1 MKAWAIH
8 VVKLLLSSFALFL
21 AVITVLFFLLELAPG
36 DPVQSLIGDVP
47 ITDAVREQIIAAYG
61 LDQPAWQRY
70 FIYLGNV
77 LRGDLGYS
85 YATNSQPVLEIIL
98 SRAGNTLALAI
109 PAFILSTVGGIVLG
123 AIAARTRRKWLDA
136 GISGTTVGLFSV
148 PNFWFGMLLIIVFAI
163 WLDWLPTGGMAPYGQ
178 AGIQPQYLILPVLTM
193 ATTELAYK
201 ARIMRS
207 SMIESLGQDFIDT
220 ARSKGLSSQ
229 TVLWRHADAQ
239 RPPTHDHRRRL
250 QPRLHPRGVDPR
262 GARLRVARDGAAVLR
277 RHRAPQQHGRP
288 GRGDR
293 ADRHHHHRQHPHRPR
308 LRARRPA
315 PARALLP
322 SPLDPGVA
330 AQRLGRRTQPE
341 GGVGMTLQEQEIASG
356 MPTAPE
362 DESAPVTEPV
372 STGRTGGARAAW
384 RSFFRRPTT
393 LIYLGVL
400 VFFALVSVLGP
411 FFVDSPTATIY
422 PKLLPPSGEH
432 LLGTDMLGR
441 DYLARVVYGGQV
453 SLLVGFSV
461 ALLCMTI
468 GIVIGGLAGYYGGAI
483 DTAMVKVAE
492 FFQVLPGIVLTLVA
506 AALLGAN
513 VFIIVGI
520 LALTMWPG
528 VARIV
533 RAEAMRI
540 AQLGYVE
547 SAKAA
552 GFRGPRIILS
562 DVVPNLM
569 PPVLVATS
577 MTVGRAILIESGLA
591 YLGVGDP
598 SKPSWGALLNTAQ
611 SYMNDAWW
619 LAVFPGTCIFLVVL
633 AVNMLG
639 DALNDAFNPTV
650 GRVK

>member
-229 TVLWRHADAQ
+229 TVLWRHAMPNALLPMITVAGYSLGFILAGSILVERVFGWPGMGLLFFDAIE
-239 RPPTHDHRRRL
+239 RRNNMVVL
-250 QPRLHPRGVDPR
+250 GV
-262 GARLRVARDGAAVLR
+262 VIVLTVTIIIVNILTDLVY
-277 RHRAPQQHGRP
+277 GLV
-288 GRGDR
+288 D
-293 ADRHHHHRQHPHRPR
+293 PR
-308 LRARRPA
+308 LRARFSPHRSTPA
-315 PARALLP
+315 SPRSGSGAAP
-322 SPLDPGVA
+322 SPKEVA
-330 AQRLGRRTQPE
+330 A
-341 GGVGMTLQEQEIASG
+341 
-356 MPTAPE
+356 
-362 DESAPVTEPV
+362 
-372 STGRTGGARAAW
+372 
-384 RSFFRRPTT
+384 
-393 LIYLGVL
+393 
-400 VFFALVSVLGP
+400 
-411 FFVDSPTATIY
+411 
-422 PKLLPPSGEH
+422 
-432 LLGTDMLGR
+432 
-441 DYLARVVYGGQV
+441 
-453 SLLVGFSV
+453 
-461 ALLCMTI
+461 
-468 GIVIGGLAGYYGGAI
+468 
-483 DTAMVKVAE
+483 
-492 FFQVLPGIVLTLVA
+492 
-506 AALLGAN
+506 
-513 VFIIVGI
+513 
-520 LALTMWPG
+520 
-528 VARIV
+528 
-533 RAEAMRI
+533 
-540 AQLGYVE
+540 
-547 SAKAA
+547 
-552 GFRGPRIILS
+552 
-562 DVVPNLM
+562 
-569 PPVLVATS
+569 
-577 MTVGRAILIESGLA
+577 
-591 YLGVGDP
+591 
-598 SKPSWGALLNTAQ
+598 
-611 SYMNDAWW
+611 
-619 LAVFPGTCIFLVVL
+619 
-633 AVNMLG
+633 
-639 DALNDAFNPTV
+639 
-650 GRVK
+650 